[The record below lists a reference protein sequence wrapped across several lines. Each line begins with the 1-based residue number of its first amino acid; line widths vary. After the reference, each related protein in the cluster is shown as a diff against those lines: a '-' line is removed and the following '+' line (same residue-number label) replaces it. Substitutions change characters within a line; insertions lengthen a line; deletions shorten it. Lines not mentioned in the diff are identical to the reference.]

1 MSTEA
6 QIEANRANAQKST
19 GPRTPEGKAV
29 VAQNALKHGLLA
41 RQAVIAGEDTDDYE
55 LLRDQLDAEMA
66 PVGLLE
72 SRLVERIAGLLWRL
86 QRAERLHNETFDML
100 HAQCVADPQSKR
112 WRPASGPDA
121 PDPLVGLTVVNDFS
135 ETRVMEHLFVHERR
149 IEYSLCRMMA
159 ELRKLQ
165 GQRQAAT
172 GVPATSPGAAVRDT
186 HLADLSTAGQDRR
199 ERRSGTVR
207 ETLPAE
213 FTLDNL
219 LVNIAALEDEPAG
232 AATKTPAEPACEAK
246 PISES
251 PRAEVAAEP
260 VRSVPVRAYD
270 GVTTNVAAAQGQSC
284 ETKPIR
290 VGLGGEQ
297 SLCGTGVR
305 SDPAS
310 RGPGET
316 KPISVAA
323 NRDQG
328 GYTPVF
334 RRRGWRPIVRNKAN
348 LRP

>member
-1 MSTEA
+1 MTTEA

-19 GPRTPEGKAV
+19 GPRTPEGKAT
-29 VAQNALKHGLLA
+29 VAQNAIKHGLLA

-55 LLRDQLDAEMA
+55 LLRDQLGAELA

-72 SRLVERIAGLLWRL
+72 ARLVERIAGLLWRL
-86 QRAERLHNETFDML
+86 QRAERLHNETFDVL

-135 ETRVMEHLFVHERR
+135 QTRVMEHLFVHERR

-159 ELRKLQ
+159 ELRKMQ
-165 GQRQAAT
+165 GQRQAGT

-186 HLADLSTAGQDRR
+186 HPADLSTAGQDRQGQ
-199 ERRSGTVR
+199 RSGTVR
-207 ETLPAE
+207 ETLPAD

-219 LVNIAALEDEPAG
+219 LAKTAALEDEPAG
-232 AATKTPAEPACEAK
+232 AATNTPAEPACETK
-246 PISES
+246 PICQLRIADCGLRIQDS
-251 PRAEVAAEP
+251 PAAGCSLPPAAPGPRET
-260 VRSVPVRAYD
+260 VVQ
-270 GVTTNVAAAQGQSC
+270 TNPIGPSQSC

-290 VGLGGEQ
+290 FGPRDEQ

-310 RGPGET
+310 RGFGET

-323 NRDQG
+323 NSDPG

-334 RRRGWRPIVRNKAN
+334 RRRR
-348 LRP
+348 